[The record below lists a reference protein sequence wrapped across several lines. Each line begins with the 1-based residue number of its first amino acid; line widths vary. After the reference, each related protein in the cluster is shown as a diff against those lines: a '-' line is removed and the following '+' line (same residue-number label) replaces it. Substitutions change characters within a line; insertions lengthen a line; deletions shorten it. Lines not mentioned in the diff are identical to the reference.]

1 MSETPIVMYL
11 EADDEVTS
19 VVRRLRASDP
29 GPVVIVAPGR
39 SRATSSVV
47 ALRLLLRAAEA
58 EGRSLAVVGD
68 ALTRSLATEAGLR
81 GFASL
86 DHARVAEDAPP
97 PALEVR
103 HASISVVRGPTTDE
117 TAPTLAALS
126 PGDGSRDDLTRPVA
140 VVAPPPRPAS
150 AGRRAPDRT
159 PGRRTALPVGL
170 LALPALLLVG
180 GAVAGAALLP
190 AATVT
195 IVPRSET
202 IGPVSYE
209 IEVADAERSSG
220 TETATA
226 EVIATGTYAVQQA
239 AAGTVLLY
247 NWTFFPVDVPAGTF
261 VAAGEQ
267 AFATQADVTVP
278 RGQLTGAGTIAAG
291 DMAVAVVAAAPG
303 PAGNVAPE
311 AINVVVNQA
320 IDARLRGFP
329 ENPEPR
335 VLNPEPTAGGVD
347 TTGLEIT
354 QADVDTAVAALRQ
367 ALEAQVV
374 DATGAADP
382 DSISVPAPLGEPV
395 IDIPEGLVG
404 QRDQERVEIG
414 GELSWEV
421 MRADPA
427 SVIDEARDRLINDAS
442 LLPEGHE
449 LLGTSIEVALGE
461 ATLVDGGLA
470 VRAEATAQSAP
481 VIDVARVRDRI
492 VGRTVE
498 EAEAA
503 LADLGA
509 VSVEL
514 WPAWAATV
522 PELEWRVEI
531 RAEARDEE
539 GA

>member
-29 GPVVIVAPGR
+29 GPVVVVAPGR

-126 PGDGSRDDLTRPVA
+126 PGDGSRDDLTQPVA

-531 RAEARDEE
+531 RAEASDEE